1 MIPESNHKW
10 QDNVIINF
18 KKSDIMR
25 NDTNEKYLKGYKRIM
40 SGKTEMQK
48 EKKKTEEVSN
58 FWENIKHFNVYAME
72 ILETILRGGEEK

>member
-1 MIPESNHKW
+1 MFMIPESNHKW

-48 EKKKTEEVSN
+48 EKKN
-58 FWENIKHFNVYAME
+58 R
-72 ILETILRGGEEK
+72 RGQ

>member
-1 MIPESNHKW
+1 MFMIPESNHKW

-48 EKKKTEEVSN
+48 EKKQKRSVTFGKISSTLMYMQ
-58 FWENIKHFNVYAME
+58 WKS
-72 ILETILRGGEEK
+72 